1 MKSNKKGFF
10 TNGFLS
16 SFFQLFS
23 INSVLYI
30 LASKSI
36 TFPHLVSG
44 YYHIIRQQVEKLVLK
59 LNSCSGWLME
69 WNASAA
75 AAKAKCGNIKT
86 CRDAELHLNC
96 SFKQLL
102 LVTELHFNLTTL
114 ALRHWGVEKPLISS
128 SFVFSLVS
136 KREFSASK
144 VETVSS
150 RDKDGVIG
158 IWKRWQIYFQWIQKC
173 LIDKQFSLIMERS
186 CCFLSGN
193 SVQQSDDDDDDDDY
207 GDDDINVSNHAAVPF
222 FLSSNLE

>member
-16 SFFQLFS
+16 SFFKHFS

-114 ALRHWGVEKPLISS
+114 ALRHWGVEIRSFQALLSS
-128 SFVFSLVS
+128 VWCQKESSVQA
-136 KREFSASK
+136 RWRPCHH
-144 VETVSS
+144 ET
-150 RDKDGVIG
+150 KT
-158 IWKRWQIYFQWIQKC
+158 
-173 LIDKQFSLIMERS
+173 E
-186 CCFLSGN
+186 LSGFE
-193 SVQQSDDDDDDDDY
+193 
-207 GDDDINVSNHAAVPF
+207 NVGKFIFNESQNAW
-222 FLSSNLE
+222 